1 MFVNMSSTDKPVV
14 NSGPRNPGAKSRK
27 SRLRPKTLKG
37 KVARLES
44 KVKNLVKDV
53 DKIEAKNQDAAIAA
67 TTFNWT
73 GTLSNLVNIGQGV
86 GVGQRNGD
94 EIQWAGVDFRYH
106 VYQTNASIVTMVRVI
121 LLMDFNNQ
129 LTNTSDFLSSTG
141 GALACMSLFNRQN
154 RAKFK
159 VLYDKTHVLD
169 QYDTA
174 QSYVHV
180 NIPAKKLKGTTE
192 FQTGT
197 STVSKNMLKILYI
210 SNISVTTLPTI
221 EYNMRLYFKDM

>member
-1 MFVNMSSTDKPVV
+1 MSSTDKPVV
-14 NSGPRNPGAKSRK
+14 NSGPRRVGGKSRK
-27 SRLRPKTLKG
+27 SRAKPKTLKG

-53 DKIEAKNQDAAIAA
+53 DAIEAKNQDAAIAA

-73 GTLSNLVNIGQGV
+73 GTLSSLVNIGQGS

-106 VYQTNASIVTMVRVI
+106 LYQSTTNIITMARVI
-121 LLMDFNNQ
+121 LLIDFQNQ
-129 LTNTSDFLSSTG
+129 LTATSDLLSNTG
-141 GALACMSLFNRQN
+141 GALACMSMFNRQN
-154 RAKFK
+154 RARFK

-174 QSYVHV
+174 QTYVHV

-192 FQTGT
+192 FQTNT
-197 STVSKNMLKILYI
+197 STVTKNMLKILYI
-210 SNISVTTLPTI
+210 SNINATLPTI
-221 EYNMRLYFKDM
+221 EYNIRLYFKDM